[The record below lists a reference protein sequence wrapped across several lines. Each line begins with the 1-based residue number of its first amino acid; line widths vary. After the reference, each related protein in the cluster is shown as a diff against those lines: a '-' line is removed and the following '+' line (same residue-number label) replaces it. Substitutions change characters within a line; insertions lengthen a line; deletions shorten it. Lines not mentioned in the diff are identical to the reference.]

1 MKKFI
6 DITSSE
12 SIDLHKPIFENARKL
27 HNDAILLA
35 TYKSSYSTAT
45 SLLILSLEELV
56 KAVLVLLHSQG
67 YRIYELE
74 DSKKFFFDHKIRHQL
89 IQIIEAGLGFF
100 EVSNVWK
107 NRRKNTLVN
116 KKSSKTGLIIK
127 GLLDI
132 IVSAHPILN
141 SQKRIEKL
149 REFNTMKNNGFYV
162 DYRDKLLTPIET
174 VDKNDFNEVKLIEDR
189 IIKFYKLLKLLF
201 HPNIV
206 NHLSK
211 NEIDKLK
218 EDLRFFTDDIMRD
231 FSFKELKNI

>member
-6 DITSSE
+6 DLSPQE
-12 SIDLHKPIFENARKL
+12 SKGLHKPIFENARKL
-27 HNDAILLA
+27 HNNAILLA
-35 TYKSSYSTAT
+35 GYKSSYSTAT

-100 EVSNVWK
+100 QVSNVWK

-127 GLLDI
+127 SLLDI

-141 SQKRIEKL
+141 SHTRIEKL
-149 REFNTMKNNGFYV
+149 KEFNTMKNNGFYV
-162 DYRDKLLTPIET
+162 DYRDKLFTPIET
-174 VDKNDFNEVKLIEDR
+174 VDKNDFNEVKLIEER
-189 IIKFYKLLKLLF
+189 IIKFYKSLKLLF
-201 HPNIV
+201 HPSIA
-206 NHLSK
+206 NHFSK
-211 NEIDKLK
+211 DEIDKLK
-218 EDLRFFTDDIMRD
+218 EDLRLFIDDIMKN
-231 FSFKELKNI
+231 FSFKELKSI